1 MRIST
6 RGEYGVRAMFY
17 LTLNYGQGPIP
28 VKTIAEE
35 QGISEHYLE
44 QLIGDLRRSGL
55 VSSVRGAQGGY
66 TLARSPEEIT
76 VGDIIRVLEG
86 PITPMDCL
94 DSASAEADCGL
105 LGPCAM
111 RKMWKR
117 LQDSMESVL
126 DTTTLASLAQ
136 ESMFCE
142 EEHV

>member
-6 RGEYGVRAMFY
+6 RGEYGLRAMFY
-17 LTLNYGQGPIP
+17 LALKYGQGPIP
-28 VKTIAEE
+28 LKTIAEE

-44 QLIGDLRRSGL
+44 QLMGALRRSGL

-66 TLARSPEEIT
+66 SLSRPPKEIT

-94 DSASAEADCGL
+94 DGAGKEAECGF

-111 RKMWKR
+111 RRMWKR

-126 DTTTLASLAQ
+126 DSTTLACLA
-136 ESMFCE
+136 EEALFFE
-142 EEHV
+142 EEHA